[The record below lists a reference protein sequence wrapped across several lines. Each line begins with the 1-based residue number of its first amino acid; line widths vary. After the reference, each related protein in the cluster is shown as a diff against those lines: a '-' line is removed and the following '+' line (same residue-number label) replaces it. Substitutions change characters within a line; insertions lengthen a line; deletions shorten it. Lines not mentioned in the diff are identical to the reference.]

1 MTQSYSESL
10 RGLFESNPF
19 QAQSLMTPIEKMVSI
34 EIDAPDNDVGIK
46 IRTAQREHISSLI
59 VSKNNK
65 LIGYS
70 VVPSSSR
77 RLRNYDPRNK
87 YVSFNDQHYLSF
99 DCTLGDIVS
108 KFGSVANSL
117 HKTASPPIFLVYDD
131 FGKRDAPVGLMTY
144 WDLNRRSVYSYL
156 YTIFVYFEQSIK
168 LEIYRSHT
176 GEFHNCIYEYI
187 KRKDTNKSHPR
198 TASSNANDL
207 RSNIS
212 KLKFTELVEL
222 LYDKHSSAELHLT
235 LPRDII
241 KALASKR
248 NQLAHPV
255 NLVMESGL
263 VNVRNNLET
272 LFKICVEAKD
282 IVIKYD
288 RNPKNTMYSSPMNE
302 LNLM

>member
-1 MTQSYSESL
+1 MWVGMTQSYSESR

-70 VVPSSSR
+70 VVLSSSR

-87 YVSFNDQHYLSF
+87 YVSFNDRHYLSF

-108 KFGSVANSL
+108 KFGSVKNSL

-144 WDLNRRSVYSYL
+144 
-156 YTIFVYFEQSIK
+156 
-168 LEIYRSHT
+168 
-176 GEFHNCIYEYI
+176 
-187 KRKDTNKSHPR
+187 
-198 TASSNANDL
+198 
-207 RSNIS
+207 
-212 KLKFTELVEL
+212 
-222 LYDKHSSAELHLT
+222 
-235 LPRDII
+235 
-241 KALASKR
+241 
-248 NQLAHPV
+248 
-255 NLVMESGL
+255 
-263 VNVRNNLET
+263 
-272 LFKICVEAKD
+272 
-282 IVIKYD
+282 
-288 RNPKNTMYSSPMNE
+288 
-302 LNLM
+302 